1 MLDLLAAWGL
11 GLVLGGTLAWLAR
24 RDTIRAL
31 EEQVTW
37 LRTQEA
43 LATDRLVHA
52 WKEGATIPP
61 RPPEPVPPPEPL
73 PAVLQ
78 DELDQWEDSEHRVM
92 LEAQMRA
99 GLHAGKDTTRILLE
113 LDNSHP

>member
-1 MLDLLAAWGL
+1 MLVLVGHAV
-11 GLVLGGTLAWLAR
+11 GLVLGATAAWLAR

-43 LATDRLVHA
+43 IATDRLVHA
-52 WKEGATIPP
+52 WKEGATVPP
-61 RPPEPVPPPEPL
+61 RPAEEIPPPDPL
-73 PAVLQ
+73 PSVLQ
-78 DELDQWEDSEHRVM
+78 EELDQWEDQQHRVE
-92 LEAQMRA
+92 LELQMRA
-99 GLHAGKDTTRILLE
+99 GLHAGKDPVRILME